1 MTLHFEIVGGPAAPV
16 VLFLNSLG
24 TTLAMWDEQVA
35 TLAQRYRVIRCDQL
49 GHGRS
54 PVPDGPYSIEQ
65 LGREALAVL
74 DAAGASTA
82 SVVGLSLGAMVA
94 MWLATHAPERI
105 DSLVLACTS
114 AHLGPPAE
122 WLARAA
128 TVRAEGM
135 SAITDAVLSRWF
147 TPEFASSS
155 IGADA
160 VGVVRRSLLASPAE
174 GYAGCCEAVA
184 SMNQLDEIA
193 AITAPTLV
201 IAGDADPATPLEHA
215 LAVHRRIDGS
225 RLVVLPAAHLAN
237 IETANAF
244 TRAIDAHLSANALV
258 RGMAVRRHVM
268 SQAHVDRAS
277 ADTLS
282 WAEDF
287 QEFLTRYAWGD
298 VWSRPGLD
306 RRTRSAI
313 TLALLTAGGHE
324 PELGVHLKG
333 ALSNGLT
340 REEIAEVLMHTA
352 LYAGL
357 PAANRAFAIAQATLG
372 EAEAR

>member
-1 MTLHFEIVGGPAAPV
+1 MTLHFEIVGGPAAPA

-24 TTLAMWDEQVA
+24 TTLAMWDEQA
-35 TLAQRYRVIRCDQL
+35 AALAQRYRVIRCDQL

-135 SAITDAVLSRWF
+135 SAITDAILSRWF
-147 TPEFASSS
+147 TPGFASSS

-160 VGVVRRSLLASPAE
+160 VEAVRRSLLASPAE
-174 GYAGCCEAVA
+174 GYAACCEAIA
-184 SMNQLDEIA
+184 AMNQLDAIA

-225 RLVVLPAAHLAN
+225 RLVVLSAAHLAN
-237 IETANAF
+237 IEAAKPF
-244 TRAIDAHLSANALV
+244 TRAIDAHLSANAFV

-268 SQAHVDRAS
+268 SPAHVDRAS

-313 TLALLTAGGHE
+313 TLALLAAGGHE
-324 PELGVHLKG
+324 PELAVHLKG

-372 EAEAR
+372 EDEAR